1 MPQQPRQDEK
11 HPITAG
17 LIALVSVTL
26 TVGLVLGLVT
36 LIASHVLGGG
46 GGENNSSSDAQT
58 LYLPTPTPTPTPSD
72 PLVTLAAEPGSASA
86 LPTSM
91 TSAPTASSSASSTAS
106 PTTSK
111 GAKQITLSAGQT
123 QVSPMQQID
132 LTGVYPG
139 GEGAILQVQ
148 RKLDGKWQDFLSVNA
163 AVSGGQF
170 ATTVQTGQTGVQK
183 FRMRDTTSGMVS
195 NVVRVTIG

>member
-1 MPQQPRQDEK
+1 MPQQPHQDEK

-36 LIASHVLGGG
+36 LVASHVLGGG
-46 GGENNSSSDAQT
+46 GGGNNSASDAQT

-72 PLVTLAAEPGSASA
+72 PLVTLAAQPGSASA

-91 TSAPTASSSASSTAS
+91 DTPTSSPTASATTSSA
-106 PTTSK
+106 
-111 GAKQITLSAGQT
+111 AKQITLQAGQT
-123 QVSPMQQID
+123 KVSPMQQID
-132 LTGVYPG
+132 LSGVYPG

-148 RKLDGKWQDFLSVNA
+148 RKLGGKWQDFLSVNA
-163 AVSGGQF
+163 AVSGGEF
-170 ATTVQTGQTGVQK
+170 STFVQTGQTGVQK

-195 NVVRVTIG
+195 NVVQVTVG

>member
-1 MPQQPRQDEK
+1 VPQQPHQDEK

-26 TVGLVLGLVT
+26 TVGIVLGLVT
-36 LIASHVLGGG
+36 LVASHVLGGG
-46 GGENNSSSDAQT
+46 GGGNNSSSDAQT

-72 PLVTLAAEPGSASA
+72 PLVTLGAQPGSASA
-86 LPTSM
+86 LPTSLE
-91 TSAPTASSSASSTAS
+91 TPSSSATSSSTAS
-106 PTTSK
+106 ATTSAP
-111 GAKQITLSAGQT
+111 AKQITLSAGQT
-123 QVSPMQQID
+123 KVSPMQQID

-170 ATTVQTGQTGVQK
+170 ATYVQTGQTGVQK

-195 NVVRVTIG
+195 NVVRVTVG